1 MLLGCCLMHVGI
13 IMLGHFLCLLY
24 LCPCLGLRSFA
35 GWGFRVAWA
44 VLVWRVA
51 FLFLGGFLLVLGKFS
66 FWPGNWALGCHSMG
80 FGRFPD
86 IF

>member
-35 GWGFRVAWA
+35 GWGFGVAW
-44 VLVWRVA
+44 
-51 FLFLGGFLLVLGKFS
+51 GGFGVACGISVFGGLFAS
-66 FWPGNWALGCHSMG
+66 FG
-80 FGRFPD
+80 
-86 IF
+86 